1 MARFSTGLRNA
12 VAAQYGLGLM
22 MNGGV
27 IRIYGDE
34 RPDTPDLPPGT
45 TELGQITTEGRV
57 FVPGDLASTAGLM
70 LALES
75 PGVLVNDGVWRLKG
89 SFSGVPTWWRWCW
102 ADLDPLEESEYYPRV
117 DGLVGT
123 ELVLAITSISPFTDV
138 EIEQFAFALSM
149 GV

>member
-34 RPDTPDLPPGT
+34 RPASPDLPPGS
-45 TELGQITTEGRV
+45 TELGQITTEGQV
-57 FVPGDLASTAGLM
+57 FVPGSFSAAGLM

-75 PGVLVNDGVWRLKG
+75 PGVLVNDGEWRLKG
-89 SFSGVPTWWRWCW
+89 SANGIPIWWRWCW
-102 ADLDPLEESEYYPRV
+102 ADLDPLDESTYYPRV
-117 DGLVGT
+117 DGLVGS
-123 ELVLAITSISPFTDV
+123 ELVLALTNMTASTDV